1 LFLFAFILCKYK
13 NLLLKKVEQNLVLK
27 NLLLKKV
34 EQNRFAQLF
43 IKVVLAPPFPKVDL
57 AQPFSKVEKF
67 IPEV

>member
-1 LFLFAFILCKYK
+1 MNLHTSLIIFYSVKSAFEM
-13 NLLLKKVEQNLVLK
+13 LKGVK

-43 IKVVLAPPFPKVDL
+43 LKVVL